1 MTNKLRKED
10 EIETDNRKKAKQK
23 RKVSQ
28 SLLFVIKKK
37 SSKRQR
43 KQINIRLINVIKMAA
58 G

>member
-1 MTNKLRKED
+1 LTNKLRKED